1 MDKYCIFSKLDKMVV
16 KNKFELSKK
25 YAIKQHKG
33 QYRKNNKT
41 PYWHHL
47 QDVVKNL
54 EMMGI
59 KDESI
64 LCSGWLHDSIED
76 TSSDFDD
83 VSKNFGKKIA
93 QIVSD
98 LTKETRLPQNPQEK
112 NYLKQLSTS
121 SWQAKVVKFADI
133 LANISDLK
141 NSELNKKQK
150 IVQVKY
156 KIKYLSAIKSGI
168 IENKTK
174 IPNLSQAEN
183 MLNLVLKQ
191 YGQRKIILS

>member
-1 MDKYCIFSKLDKMVV
+1 M
-16 KNKFELSKK
+16 KNKLILSKQ

-47 QDVVKNL
+47 RDVVKNL

-64 LCSGWLHDSIED
+64 LCAGWLHDSIED
-76 TSSDFDD
+76 TSFDYDD
-83 VSKNFGKKIA
+83 VSKLFGKKIA

-98 LTKETRLPQNPQEK
+98 LTKETRLPKNQQEK

-121 SWQAKVVKFADI
+121 SWQSKVVKFADI
-133 LANISDLK
+133 LANVSDLK
-141 NSELNKKQK
+141 NSELTQKQK
-150 IVQVKY
+150 IIQVKY
-156 KIKYLSAIKSGI
+156 KIKYLGVIKSEI
-168 IENKTK
+168 VENKNK
-174 IPNLSQAEN
+174 IPNLFEAQNS
-183 MLNLVLKQ
+183 LNYVFEQ
-191 YGQRKIILS
+191 YGQRKITLF

>member
-1 MDKYCIFSKLDKMVV
+1 MLKSKLNLAKQ
-16 KNKFELSKK
+16 

-47 QDVVKNL
+47 RDVVSNL
-54 EMMGI
+54 EIMGI
-59 KDESI
+59 TDESI
-64 LCSGWLHDSIED
+64 LCSGWLHDVIED
-76 TSSDFDD
+76 TSFDFDD
-83 VSKNFGKKIA
+83 VSKSFGKKIA

-98 LTKETRLPQNPQEK
+98 LTKETRLPKNQQEK
-112 NYLKQLSTS
+112 NYLKQLSAS

-141 NSELNKKQK
+141 NSELTKKQK

-156 KIKYLSAIKSGI
+156 KIKYLGAIKSGI
-168 IENKTK
+168 LKNKSK
-174 IPNLSQAEN
+174 IPHLFEAEN
-183 MLNLVLKQ
+183 SLNFVLDQ
-191 YGQRKIILS
+191 YDQRKITLF

>member
-1 MDKYCIFSKLDKMVV
+1 M
-16 KNKFELSKK
+16 KNKLILSKQ

-47 QDVVKNL
+47 RDVVKNL

-64 LCSGWLHDSIED
+64 LCAGWLHDSIED
-76 TSSDFDD
+76 TSFDYDD
-83 VSKNFGKKIA
+83 VSNFFGKKVA

-98 LTKETRLPQNPQEK
+98 LTKETRLPKNQQEK

-121 SWQAKVVKFADI
+121 SWQSKVVKFADI
-133 LANISDLK
+133 LANVSDLK
-141 NSELNKKQK
+141 NSELNQKQK
-150 IVQVKY
+150 IIQVKY
-156 KIKYLSAIKSGI
+156 KIKYLGVIKSGI
-168 IENKTK
+168 VENKNK
-174 IPNLSQAEN
+174 IPNLFEAQNS
-183 MLNLVLKQ
+183 LNFVFEQ
-191 YGQRKIILS
+191 YGQRKITLF

>member
-1 MDKYCIFSKLDKMVV
+1 MMV

-98 LTKETRLPQNPQEK
+98 LTKETRLPKNQQEK
-112 NYLKQLSTS
+112 NYLMQLSTS

-156 KIKYLSAIKSGI
+156 KIKYLGAIKSGI

-174 IPNLSQAEN
+174 IPNLSEAGN
-183 MLNLVLKQ
+183 MLNLVLQQ

>member
-1 MDKYCIFSKLDKMVV
+1 MALKNKLD
-16 KNKFELSKK
+16 LSKQ
-25 YAIKQHKG
+25 YAIKQHKE

-59 KDESI
+59 TDESI

-83 VSKNFGKKIA
+83 VSKFFGKKIA

-98 LTKETRLPQNPQEK
+98 VTKETRLPKIQQER
-112 NYLKQLSTS
+112 NYLKQLSES
-121 SWQAKVVKFADI
+121 SWQSKVVKLGDI

-141 NSELNKKQK
+141 NSGFTKKEKIAHVKQK
-150 IVQVKY
+150 R
-156 KIKYLSAIKSGI
+156 KYLDTINSGI
-168 IENKTK
+168 IMNQSK
-174 IPNLSQAEN
+174 IPNLFQAEN
-183 MLNLVLKQ
+183 LLNSVLEY
-191 YGQRKIILS
+191 YGQRKIKII

>member
-1 MDKYCIFSKLDKMVV
+1 M
-16 KNKFELSKK
+16 KNKLILSKQ

-47 QDVVKNL
+47 RDVVKNL

-64 LCSGWLHDSIED
+64 LCAGWLHDSIED
-76 TSSDFDD
+76 TSFDYDD
-83 VSKNFGKKIA
+83 VSKLFGKKIA

-98 LTKETRLPQNPQEK
+98 LTKETRLPKNQQEK
-112 NYLKQLSTS
+112 NYLKQLSAS

-141 NSELNKKQK
+141 NSELTQKQK
-150 IVQVKY
+150 IIQVKY
-156 KIKYLSAIKSGI
+156 KIKYFCAIKSGI
-168 IENKTK
+168 IENKSK
-174 IPNLSQAEN
+174 IPHLSEAEN
-183 MLNLVLKQ
+183 SLNLVLDQ
-191 YGQRKIILS
+191 YDQRKITLF

>member
-1 MDKYCIFSKLDKMVV
+1 MTQKDKLDM
-16 KNKFELSKK
+16 SKQ

-59 KDESI
+59 EDESI

-83 VSKNFGKKIA
+83 VSKHFGKKIA

-98 LTKETRLPQNPQEK
+98 LTKETRLPKNQQEK
-112 NYLKQLSTS
+112 NYLKQLSNS
-121 SWQAKVVKFADI
+121 SWQSKVVKFADI
-133 LANISDLK
+133 LANVSDLK
-141 NSELNKKQK
+141 NSELNRMQK

-156 KIKYLSAIKSGI
+156 KIKYLNEIKSGI
-168 IENKTK
+168 IQNKK
-174 IPNLSQAEN
+174 RIPNLSQAEI
-183 MLNLVLKQ
+183 MLNLVLKE
-191 YGQRKIILS
+191 YDQRKITLS

>member
-1 MDKYCIFSKLDKMVV
+1 M
-16 KNKFELSKK
+16 KNKINLSKK

-41 PYWHHL
+41 PYWYHL
-47 QDVVKNL
+47 RDVVNNL

-64 LCSGWLHDSIED
+64 LCAGWLHDSIED
-76 TSSDFDD
+76 TSFDFDD
-83 VSKNFGKKIA
+83 VSKSFGKKIA

-98 LTKETRLPQNPQEK
+98 LTKETRLPKNQQEK
-112 NYLKQLSTS
+112 NYLKQLSAS

-141 NSELNKKQK
+141 NSELTKKQK

-156 KIKYLSAIKSGI
+156 KIKYLNAIKSGI
-168 IENKTK
+168 IIHKSK
-174 IPNLSQAEN
+174 IPNLPQTEN
-183 MLNLVLKQ
+183 LLNLVLAQ
-191 YGQRKIILS
+191 YGQRKITLF